1 MDFALVLDIVFL
13 VILLISAVVAFLRG
27 FVREVLT
34 IVGLVGASL
43 VAFGAGPKLTPG
55 MERWLTSGIAAE
67 DLETAKLWGFVPYDI
82 AAAVFTYAGLFVI
95 TLIVLSII
103 SHYIAKGVQAMGLG
117 PVDRSLG
124 VVFGILRG
132 LVLIGLLYM
141 PFHILMDKKDKDEWF
156 ATSHTF
162 TYVEG
167 TSEILLG
174 FMPESWGRK
183 SAEDSAEDEGLD
195 PLKDLTGEN
204 DESSTVPDNM
214 GTDEDAAEDLQN
226 DKSSNGYNDLQ
237 RDTID
242 TLIKNQDAI
251 KEIIKGMPSKDGQ

>member
-1 MDFALVLDIVFL
+1 MDFALILDIVFL
-13 VILLISAVVAFLRG
+13 VIILISAVVAFLRG

-34 IVGLVGASL
+34 IIGLVGASL

-82 AAAVFTYAGLFVI
+82 AAPVFAYAGLFVV

-124 VVFGILRG
+124 VVFGVLRG

-141 PFHILMDKKDKDEWF
+141 PFHILMDQKDKDEWF
-156 ATSHTF
+156 GTSNTF

-167 TSEILLG
+167 TSQILLG

-183 SAEDSAEDEGLD
+183 SAEGEEDKEELD

-204 DESSTVPDNM
+204 NESEPAKDV
-214 GTDEDAAEDLQN
+214 GTDEDAAEEIN
-226 DKSSNGYNDLQ
+226 SDKPSNGYNDLQ

-251 KEIIKGMPSKDGQ
+251 KDIINRMPSSAGQ